1 MRRGAGTLHSAAM
14 VDFRSLESFVW
25 IARLGSFR
33 AAADKLNAAQPSV
46 SARIAKL
53 ELELGVQLF
62 DRSARNV
69 ALTPKGRVLLD
80 YAERLLG
87 LRASMLSAVADIS
100 VLGGTV
106 RMGAAETIV
115 HTWLPKLIERIHKR
129 FPGVTLEL
137 EVDTSLNLRDGL
149 VNRGLDIAFLLGPVS
164 QPTIQNRPLCSY
176 PLAWVASPRLGLP
189 QSAAVSIETLST
201 WPIITYPRL
210 SRPYIAI
217 QELMNG
223 LPGRRPRI
231 YGSSSLATIVR
242 MTLDGI
248 GISAIPPRIVRDEL
262 ASGALHVVKTDAV
275 AMLPGMDFT
284 VSYQAQAD
292 TPLARA
298 IAEAAIEIAAG
309 DADR

>member
-1 MRRGAGTLHSAAM
+1 M

-53 ELELGVQLF
+53 EQELGVQLF

-69 ALTPKGRVLLD
+69 TLTSKGRVLLD

-100 VLGGTV
+100 GLGGTI

-115 HTWLPKLIERIHKR
+115 HTWLPRLIERIHKHY
-129 FPGVTLEL
+129 PGVTLEL

-164 QPTIQNRPLCSY
+164 QPTVQNRPLCHY

-189 QSAAVSIETLST
+189 RDGAVTLDT
-201 WPIITYPRL
+201 LANWPIITYPRL

-217 QELMNG
+217 QDMMHG

-248 GISAIPPRIVRDEL
+248 GISAIPPRIVREEL
-262 ASGALHVVKTDAV
+262 ASGALHLVETDA
-275 AMLPGMDFT
+275 AATLPGMDFT
-284 VSYQAQAD
+284 VSWQAQAD

-298 IAEAAIEIAAG
+298 IAEAAIETAAG
-309 DADR
+309 DAEA